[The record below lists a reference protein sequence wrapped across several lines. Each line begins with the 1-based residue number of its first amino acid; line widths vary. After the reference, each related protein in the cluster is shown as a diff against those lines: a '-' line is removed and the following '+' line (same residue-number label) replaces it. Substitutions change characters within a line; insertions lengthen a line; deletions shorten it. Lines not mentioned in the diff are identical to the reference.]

1 VLLDLSLG
9 SSESMSPSR
18 DYLTDTDIRFEFRV
32 MMRWCRLFRKTAVD
46 WVNLEAKRF
55 RERYPL
61 PSREPDREGPGP
73 LSEAQPLR

>member
-1 VLLDLSLG
+1 
-9 SSESMSPSR
+9 MSPSR

-61 PSREPDREGPGP
+61 PSREPDREGLGRNPRPSPSPRRSPARG
-73 LSEAQPLR
+73 ARVA

>member
-1 VLLDLSLG
+1 
-9 SSESMSPSR
+9 MSPTR
-18 DYLTDTDIRFEFRV
+18 TYLTDEDIRFELRF

-61 PSREPDREGPGP
+61 PSREPDC
-73 LSEAQPLR
+73 EA